1 VRHERIFKNH
11 PIDQIIYSPLKR
23 VSTRSKRQSSF
34 VEHYSFVFFV
44 EPICV
49 EEALKDLDLLLAMQK
64 ELNNFTRND
73 VWVLE
78 PPPRKRTSLAPNESS
93 ATKKMSMDWW
103 CATKQ
108 DSWPK
113 DTLKSKD

>member
-1 VRHERIFKNH
+1 M
-11 PIDQIIYSPLKR
+11 
-23 VSTRSKRQSSF
+23 
-34 VEHYSFVFFV
+34 
-44 EPICV
+44 CV
-49 EEALKDLDLLLAMQK
+49 EEALKDSDWLLVMHE

-78 PPPRKRTSLAPNESS
+78 PPPRARISLAPNGSS
-93 ATKKMSMDWW
+93 ATKNMSMEWW
-103 CATKQ
+103 YATKQ